1 MDKII
6 RAGALLVGLIGL
18 TGGNGCSPSAGAD
31 GLSGGLR
38 TGTVKRADLVAQIS
52 ATGTIEPEELVDVG
66 AQVAGLILS
75 FGKDKNGKEIDYNSI
90 VEDGTV
96 LAQIDDTLY
105 AADVKSAKAQLAQA
119 VANRVR
125 SEADLLQ
132 LQAKLDQAQRDWDR
146 AQKLGPSEA
155 LAQSAF
161 DSYKAAFEIAR
172 ANLAV
177 GQAALEQ
184 AKASVAQA
192 EATLA
197 RAERNLSYC
206 TIKSPVQGK
215 IIDRRV
221 NIGQTVVSSLNA
233 PSLFLI
239 AKDLRRMQVWVSVNE
254 ADIGQIYAGQP
265 VTFTVDAFPGRV
277 FRGEVNMVRLN
288 ASMTQN
294 VVTYPVEVNTDNSDG
309 RLLPYLTANAL
320 FITGRRTNVL
330 AVPNAALRWSPRPN
344 QIAPEFR
351 TTEGATD
358 GRGARGGGG
367 RGRLPEGGATMRGT
381 VWAPQGTF
389 VRPVAV
395 TVGLTDGSLTEV
407 EGKDLAENLTVVL
420 GEAQSQAVAGSAG
433 PSSPFTPQFRGGRRN
448 AAQPAGGAEAGG
460 RSGGPG
466 R

>member
-1 MDKII
+1 MKHYIQAAVMVVLV
-6 RAGALLVGLIGL
+6 AGF
-18 TGGNGCSPSAGAD
+18 GGGSGCSPAGDKD
-31 GLSGGLR
+31 GSPAGLR
-38 TGTVKRADLVAQIS
+38 TATVKRGNLVAQIS
-52 ATGTIEPEELVDVG
+52 ATGTVEPEELVDVG
-66 AQVAGLILS
+66 AQVAGQINF
-75 FGKDKNGKEIDYNSI
+75 FGKDKTGKQIDYNSI
-90 VEDGTV
+90 VEEGMM

-105 AADVKSAKAQLAQA
+105 VADVNSAKAQLAQA
-119 VANRVR
+119 EANKVHA
-125 SEADLLQ
+125 EADLLR
-132 LQAKLDQAQRDWDR
+132 LQASLDQATRDWER

-161 DSYKAAFEIAR
+161 DSYKAGHEIAK

-177 GQAALEQ
+177 GRAAIEQ
-184 AKASVAQA
+184 AKASVEQA
-192 EATLA
+192 KATLDRAA
-197 RAERNLSYC
+197 RNVGYC
-206 TIKSPVQGK
+206 TIKSPVQGQ

-254 ADIGQIYAGQP
+254 ADIGQIYPGQP
-265 VTFTVDAFPGRV
+265 VTFTVDAFPGRR
-277 FRGEVNMVRLN
+277 FRGQVNKVRLN

-320 FITGRRTNVL
+320 FITGSRTNVL
-330 AVPNAALRWSPRPN
+330 TVPNAALRFMPRAA

-351 TTEGATD
+351 ETEDRASGT
-358 GRGARGGGG
+358 RPRGGGG
-367 RGRLPEGGATMRGT
+367 RGGSSEGGATTKGT
-381 VWAPQGTF
+381 LWVPQGEF

-395 TVGLTDGSLTEV
+395 TTGLSDGAFTEV
-407 EGKDLAENLTVVL
+407 EGKDLAENTVVVL
-420 GEAQSQAVAGSAG
+420 GEAQPRAAANAAGA
-433 PSSPFTPQFRGGRRN
+433 SPFTPQIGRRN
-448 AAQPAGGAEAGG
+448 AAQPSGGTEGGG